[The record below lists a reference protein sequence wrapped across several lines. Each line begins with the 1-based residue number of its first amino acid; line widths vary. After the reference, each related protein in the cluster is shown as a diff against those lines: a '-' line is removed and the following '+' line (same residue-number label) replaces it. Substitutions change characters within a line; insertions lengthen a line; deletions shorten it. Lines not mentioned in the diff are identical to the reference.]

1 MLETKIEEKE
11 YDNKMRLEFLNKS
24 QNEGFARIS
33 IAAFVA
39 TLDPTLEELTEI
51 RTAVSEAVSNCI
63 IHAYPPE
70 QEGIIRVEC
79 WMDESRRVIISVCD
93 EGIGIENVEKAKE
106 PLFTSKA
113 GEERS
118 GMGFTVMESFMDRL
132 EVESIQDKGTRVT
145 MIKQLDKVYEL

>member
-1 MLETKIEEKE
+1 MLETKVEEKE